1 MEYGD
6 RLTPLMVTVGDS
18 PDACLFVART
28 AKADT
33 TVRGTRSDLLLWLA
47 NRGTPDV
54 LDVSGRSG
62 LLERW
67 VQLRR

>member
-1 MEYGD
+1 MRPPEFPAMG
-6 RLTPLMVTVGDS
+6 RTARRQIP
-18 PDACLFVART
+18 RT

-67 VQLRR
+67 VQLWR

>member
-1 MEYGD
+1 MG
-6 RLTPLMVTVGDS
+6 RTARRQIP
-18 PDACLFVART
+18 RT

-67 VQLRR
+67 VELRR